1 MLNAIKAGY
10 CHFDIAQAY
19 ANEKEVGEAIRE
31 SGLTAKSFSSLVK
44 SGYPTIAATRLM
56 PRF

>member
-10 CHFDIAQAY
+10 RHFDIAQAY

-31 SGLTAKSFSSLVK
+31 SRIDRKGFFITSKVWLSNY
-44 SGYPTIAATRLM
+44 GLM

>member
-1 MLNAIKAGY
+1 MLS
-10 CHFDIAQAY
+10 QAY

-31 SGLTAKSFSSLVK
+31 SRIDRKGFFITSKVWLSNY
-44 SGYPTIAATRLM
+44 GLM